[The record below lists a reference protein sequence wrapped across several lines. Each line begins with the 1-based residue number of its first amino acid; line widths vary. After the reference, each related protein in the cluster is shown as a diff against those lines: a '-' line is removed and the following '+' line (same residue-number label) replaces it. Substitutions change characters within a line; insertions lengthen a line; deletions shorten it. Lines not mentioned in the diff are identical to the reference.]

1 MIFIFEER
9 KFGSKTF
16 ETEKKEKK
24 RLSISERVKNIVQ
37 GVRQNVK
44 KINKNHNPSF
54 IVIVYSEQ

>member
-9 KFGSKTF
+9 KFGAKTF